1 VRDGSVVPRA
11 VVLSHDEQ
19 YARLAGAVPEALDA
33 AVVAG
38 DPCFDRMAVSEPR
51 RRDYRRAL
59 GANDDTRVVVVTS
72 TWGPD
77 SLLGRNP
84 GLIAQLLAELP
95 GDQHVVAAVLHPNTW
110 YAHGPAQIRLWL
122 GDCLRAGLRLIPPAH
137 GWQQAVLAADV
148 VVGDFGAV
156 TGYAACAGRATL
168 LASFPEHQIA
178 EGSAMDELGRTA
190 ARLDPAAAFLPQFG
204 TALAQAAEGGLAK
217 VRELA
222 TSLPGSSAAALRKS
236 FYDLMALP
244 EPERPALV
252 PPYSASTLLPEQ
264 LPVTAWWVAAEWHDD
279 DTAELTRWP
288 ADVDPRDDQQPNT
301 VDRHLVVEQAH
312 PRRDLHGN
320 AAIVL
325 LDHLHEAEQVFADRP
340 SCGFTVTSAEVVHRD
355 RGVVLRDLSDVDE
368 AVACASAIYRW
379 LSCGRGWDEL
389 PDTTT
394 LRLGNRQLTVSLSGR
409 SPDHAEAHPPHRHDG
424 PPA

>member
-1 VRDGSVVPRA
+1 M
-11 VVLSHDEQ
+11 LSHDEQ
-19 YARLAGAVPEALDA
+19 YARLAEAVPEALDA

-38 DPCFDRMAVSEPR
+38 DPCFDRMAVSHPR

-59 GANDDTRVVVVTS
+59 GADDDTEVVVVTS

-77 SLLGRNP
+77 SLLGRSP
-84 GLIAQLLAELP
+84 ALIAQLLAELP
-95 GDQHVVAAVLHPNTW
+95 GDEYVVAAVLHPNTW

-122 GDCLRAGLRLIPPAH
+122 ADCLRAGLRLIPPAQ

-190 ARLDPAAAFLPQFG
+190 FWLDPAAALRPQFDA
-204 TALAQAAEGGLAK
+204 ALAQAADNGLAK

-222 TSLPGSSAAALRKS
+222 TSLPGSSAAVLRKA
-236 FYDLMALP
+236 FYDLMALR
-244 EPERPALV
+244 EPERQALV
-252 PPYSASTLLPEQ
+252 PPYSARELVPER

-279 DTAELTRWP
+279 VAELTRWP
-288 ADVDPRDDQQPNT
+288 ADVDPRDDQPPNT

-312 PRRDLHGN
+312 PRRDLYGS

-325 LDHLHEAEQVFADRP
+325 LDHLHEAEQAFADRP
-340 SCGFTVTSAEVVHRD
+340 ACDFAITSAEVVHRD
-355 RGVVLRDLSDVDE
+355 RGVVLRDLSGVDE
-368 AVACASAIYRW
+368 AAACASAIYRW
-379 LSCGRGWDEL
+379 LSCGRAWQEL
-389 PDTTT
+389 PRTATI
-394 LRLGNRQLTVSLSGR
+394 RLGTRQLTVSLSGWR
-409 SPDHAEAHPPHRHDG
+409 PAHAEARPPRPHDG